1 MKILHTIVFFCARSS
16 LRASSEKKTKKTFK
30 IEKISKAV
38 HEQSSVNKNIISN

>member
-16 LRASSEKKTKKTFK
+16 LRASSEKKPKTFK
-30 IEKISKAV
+30 IEKIIKAV